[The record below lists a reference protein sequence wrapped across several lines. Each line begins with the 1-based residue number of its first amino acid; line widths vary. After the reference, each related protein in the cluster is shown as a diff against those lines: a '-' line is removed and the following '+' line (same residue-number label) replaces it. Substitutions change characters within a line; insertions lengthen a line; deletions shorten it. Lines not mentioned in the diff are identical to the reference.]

1 MPANIKT
8 GLSILVLIIGA
19 AVWYVE
25 RQAGNEALS
34 WVVAGLAVFMVLAM
48 WIFPETG
55 AKKDDKG

>member
-8 GLSILVLIIGA
+8 GLSILVLIVGA
-19 AVWYVE
+19 AVWYFE
-25 RQAGNEALS
+25 RQAGNGGLS

-55 AKKDDKG
+55 TKKDDKG